1 MVALGSITDSEYT
14 ERYTK
19 KPSNSYTPF
28 EGLESL
34 YLLGLLNEA
43 LGNVIFI
50 GCLNAG

>member
-1 MVALGSITDSEYT
+1 MVIANDSISIAGKREWRFNGFLLAVLSFWKT
-14 ERYTK
+14 
-19 KPSNSYTPF
+19 
-28 EGLESL
+28 

>member
-1 MVALGSITDSEYT
+1 MPIQISSAYHDVEDTQEPKAQSL
-14 ERYTK
+14 R
-19 KPSNSYTPF
+19 N
-28 EGLESL
+28 LEI